1 MVGKRKGKSFHIVTS
16 NTPFHDPDFLVF
28 ACFEYVLGLQLL
40 CADMFGIQ
48 SFGDHKPGFAA
59 EVGVRNTA
67 SDFAIHF
74 TSRLEHIVRSYALRA
89 AEVQILL
96 QFLLRQR
103 DLVPRC
109 DTSGAQV
116 RS

>member
-16 NTPFHDPDFLVF
+16 NTPFHDPEFLVF

-59 EVGVRNTA
+59 EAGVRNTA

-74 TSRLEHIVRSYALRA
+74 TSRLEHITLVRSDALRA

-96 QFLLRQR
+96 QFLL
-103 DLVPRC
+103 
-109 DTSGAQV
+109 
-116 RS
+116 